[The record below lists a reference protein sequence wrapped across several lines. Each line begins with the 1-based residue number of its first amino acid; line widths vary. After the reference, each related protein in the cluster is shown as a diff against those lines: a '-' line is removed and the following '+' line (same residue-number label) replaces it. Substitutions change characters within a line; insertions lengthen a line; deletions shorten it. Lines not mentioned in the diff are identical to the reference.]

1 MRINTNVSAL
11 NTYRQFS
18 FNNSAQAKSMEKL
31 SSGLRIN
38 RGADDAAGLSIS
50 EKMRAQIKGLTQGS
64 KNAQDAISM
73 IQTADGAL
81 NETHSILQRMRELSV
96 QSSSD
101 TLAQQDRD
109 AIGEEMVQLRDQVD
123 TIAKT
128 TQFNGKSILNGTL
141 AAKLDSTSAMKDGIA
156 AEAGVSSVLSV
167 DVSAA
172 KAGTTFAV
180 TADANDP
187 NGESLMITSG
197 GVSQSITLT
206 DGMFDTIGKQTVL
219 DFDKLGIKITLSSSD
234 TTGTAAGA
242 VAALDLQDIVTSAG
256 TDSAKF
262 SVGANGTA
270 DETISVA
277 FKDMRASALD
287 SGLAVGTLTKT
298 TMSDVTTS
306 QAMTTVLDS
315 AISKVSTQRSSL
327 GAIQNRLERTINNL
341 DAIAE
346 NTTAAESRIRDVD
359 MAKEVMENSKRSI
372 LAQASQAMLGQA
384 NQQPQSVLQLLRG

>member
-11 NTYRQFS
+11 NTYRQLS
-18 FNNSAQAKSMEKL
+18 NANSAGQKSMEKL
-31 SSGLRIN
+31 SSGQRIN

-50 EKMRAQIKGLTQGS
+50 EKMRAQIRGLTQGS

-96 QSSSD
+96 QASSD

-128 TQFNGKSILNGTL
+128 TQFNGKSILNGSL
-141 AAKLDSTSAMKDGIA
+141 AAKLDTTNSLMQDGMA
-156 AEAGVSSVLSV
+156 AEAGASSVLSI

-172 KAGTTFAV
+172 KAGTTFTV
-180 TADANDP
+180 GLDP
-187 NGESLMITSG
+187 NDGNNETLMITSD
-197 GVSQSITLT
+197 GVSQSLQLT
-206 DGMFDTIGKQTVL
+206 DDMFDTIGKQTVL

-234 TTGTAAGA
+234 TSGTAGGAAGA
-242 VAALDLQDIVTSAG
+242 LDGQDIVTASG
-256 TDSAKF
+256 SDSARF

-277 FKDMRASALD
+277 FKDMRASVLD
-287 SGLAVGTLTKT
+287 SALGTLTKT
-298 TMSDVTTS
+298 SMSDVTTS

-359 MAKEVMENSKRSI
+359 MAKEVMENSKRNI
-372 LAQASQAMLGQA
+372 LAQASQAMLAQA